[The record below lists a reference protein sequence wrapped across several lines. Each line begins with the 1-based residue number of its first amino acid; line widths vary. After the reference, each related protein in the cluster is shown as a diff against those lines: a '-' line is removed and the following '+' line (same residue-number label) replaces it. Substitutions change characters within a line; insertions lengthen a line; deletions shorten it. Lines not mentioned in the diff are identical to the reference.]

1 MSIKNKNIE
10 QNKFK
15 ENVENHIQKIL
26 KYLSSVFNNIDLNRR
41 NILNKFNSGLEKINS
56 IFIKNILN
64 NQNKIIT
71 NNKMNSEAFL
81 QNGNVISLINT
92 VSRLIK
98 LYMTKESILIKQI
111 RDNITKINSIQN
123 IINNIEENGLYF
135 FNEAKDIFK
144 KLKEIQM
151 SSSKQVILS
160 PTLSSGIKTQPKKYL
175 KNSNSLNHFNT
186 NLNSNYLNM
195 KKNSFNNMK
204 LLAALG
210 TLNNSFTTNSSN
222 NFSNISI
229 EKEYLNTNPSTS
241 IINNEIRNKFC
252 NNLNSSAEKE
262 KILNLKNSF
271 MSVKTETKN
280 SEENIS
286 LNNQNLANNLA
297 KKILEFFRE
306 MNNLQKAIVQKKNN
320 IHLMKKKFEITK
332 KNIENFALEI
342 QKKYT
347 KKNNNKDNIIIID
360 DEDKKEINTSV
371 ENKKEKINYI
381 KKSEKKIN
389 LNNSSNNISK
399 LKDYENTI
407 KSQKEKI
414 HNLLQ
419 SNETL
424 IKDKK
429 KLNSEISILQNQINE
444 ISKLINEKAKS
455 LNKTINNSKRNIIQ
469 NLKDI
474 LETNIINCN
483 NNNNI
488 NNNNNDIINNNN
500 SNTNNTDN
508 NTSLKII
515 KQEIENGSSTNK
527 YYEENIQLKKLFQEC
542 INIINTIVKNNSK
555 KYSNIEFPSL
565 TEDDSESDNSSD
577 DDIIISN
584 ENSKL
589 NSSLEESFIVN
600 GENVKNAI
608 DLFKKYNNEMVE
620 IMSKMKDKI
629 YSLKEANKALNEIIQ
644 SSNVEQVE
652 EKELVNFDEKD
663 NFFLKDL

>member
-1 MSIKNKNIE
+1 MKKSKSQKICQSTETNKQNINVQNLNQQTRNFQNNSNKNNLCSHHLSKVSSKEKDDAFDEFQKIKSYLLSNINIELNNKDLNTQNIYNYIISLFNNLQNEIFNNKLSIKNKNIE

-252 NNLNSSAEKE
+252 NNLNSSAEKDKE
-262 KILNLKNSF
+262 KIINLKNSF

-332 KNIENFALEI
+332 KNIR
-342 QKKYT
+342 KK
-347 KKNNNKDNIIIID
+347 III
-360 DEDKKEINTSV
+360 
-371 ENKKEKINYI
+371 KII
-381 KKSEKKIN
+381 LLLLMMKI
-389 LNNSSNNISK
+389 
-399 LKDYENTI
+399 
-407 KSQKEKI
+407 
-414 HNLLQ
+414 
-419 SNETL
+419 
-424 IKDKK
+424 KK
-429 KLNSEISILQNQINE
+429 KLILLLKIKKK
-444 ISKLINEKAKS
+444 KLII
-455 LNKTINNSKRNIIQ
+455 LRNQ
-469 NLKDI
+469 K
-474 LETNIINCN
+474 
-483 NNNNI
+483 
-488 NNNNNDIINNNN
+488 
-500 SNTNNTDN
+500 
-508 NTSLKII
+508 
-515 KQEIENGSSTNK
+515 
-527 YYEENIQLKKLFQEC
+527 KKL
-542 INIINTIVKNNSK
+542 I
-555 KYSNIEFPSL
+555 
-565 TEDDSESDNSSD
+565 
-577 DDIIISN
+577 
-584 ENSKL
+584 
-589 NSSLEESFIVN
+589 
-600 GENVKNAI
+600 
-608 DLFKKYNNEMVE
+608 
-620 IMSKMKDKI
+620 
-629 YSLKEANKALNEIIQ
+629 
-644 SSNVEQVE
+644 
-652 EKELVNFDEKD
+652 
-663 NFFLKDL
+663 